1 MVTSIEMR
9 RNSKRERGSG
19 INLGPHGLEFAIK
32 RKKDSLRGSFFQ
44 AMDLVKA
51 KVANLAS
58 AFC

>member
-1 MVTSIEMR
+1 MR

-19 INLGPHGLEFAIK
+19 INLGLHGLEFAIK
-32 RKKDSLRGSFFQ
+32 RKKDSLRRSFFQ